1 MGAAHCIGRLT
12 FETHFDGESAAFEAQ
27 AELRSFASGRLQVVL
42 DDVLSGWSPA
52 GASAT
57 VRIERL
63 DVDLGRLSAESWR
76 EEIEERL
83 RERLNEALDRLSLS
97 PAVDWESAGQS
108 ARIVSRPQSELEIV
122 ACFLESGQL
131 PWNFRTAS
139 AQALEQMLWRAVRE
153 SGAQFVRR
161 IASARDVS
169 AVRRRLAWQ
178 FPSELFGAVDELIDS
193 WGDELKDLEEPLE
206 KAIASGEFRWVAVEW
221 SLLARTRPDL
231 IEEAVRRLGLRSE
244 VRRRLAVRFPEGALR
259 DVAAIL
265 EPAGVDFIEE
275 LTGRP
280 EVFRRT
286 AEEAGEDAS
295 AVGSEAS
302 VKARMWEFT
311 LTYLIVERGG
321 NFNRREYVSS
331 VVRQMAAHRN
341 LSCATLVVS
350 LTAVLERVEVESRVK
365 REMLALLADLAPRF
379 ELDEVSEIERDEP
392 SPSVEE
398 LLAAALTTGDVRP
411 LQKHWGNLLRAE
423 PEVMERVVRRLG
435 VHPAVR
441 YILAYKFPESMCR
454 DIARV
459 LARSEL
465 DCIVEVYES
474 LRDNAPELRSRFWER
489 TLARLLLENGGRFHG
504 REYEQY
510 VTFDGEERLL
520 PICRG
525 SEELEKLVDAAL
537 ASGDMRALQAR
548 CEDLLLTQPRV
559 IERFVRA
566 RGIDVAVR
574 RAMARGFDD
583 PALRSLCGVLWP
595 SGWRSIEEL
604 LSSCRV
610 FCMAVGESAASE
622 PEVKQRLWEWTLD
635 YLLGARS
642 AFSGDAY
649 AVGIVKRMAAQYRL
663 GYDELVESLSH
674 AFPVRGR
681 NAFSLERQETPFI
694 DAFLRLESGE
704 AAARELSKLAL
715 RFLADE
721 SGSGFRKDAFV
732 AAMVRRV
739 AVLKDV
745 RAEDVVTSWLAMEAR
760 TAVERELQ
768 ALLRSEAE
776 RVASRPDTFRA
787 YEVYDVLSG
796 CLLRDA
802 APPASGLASL
812 IEEVVF
818 EHPAVVGRLLAEWR
832 ATAAAEGL
840 DNIIPADVPL
850 DAGSIGRNKGQY
862 RLLLERVLRARK
874 QGARYPDTSAE
885 QEITAALLRAAGL
898 SSGDRAS
905 LIRRLD
911 GFGERP
917 PAALLKVLR
926 GVPSGS
932 PMWAS
937 LVRVLPERQLA
948 RLVKWLGGS
957 NWQRLL
963 RVADSLANSASSR
976 GFGGS
981 RRVQELKWKFLFEYV
996 MQSGSRCS
1004 EKEFARRLHAQLA
1017 GKREA
1022 APPRSSG
1029 KRDLSFEGE
1038 AFLEE
1043 ILVRNAGQV
1052 LATPYLPRLFGM
1064 LGLLEGSGF
1073 RDEERAGRA
1082 AHVLQYLVDEST
1094 DAPEHVLSLNKILCG
1109 LPPETPVMRVS
1120 DLTEEEKDAVDG
1132 LLRAM
1137 IAHWGK
1143 LGNTSAQGLRQSF
1156 FQRDGRLRLRE
1167 NSWRMLVETRAFDM
1181 LLDGLPWAF
1190 SVIRHPW
1197 MTRTLYVEWR

>member
-1 MGAAHCIGRLT
+1 
-12 FETHFDGESAAFEAQ
+12 
-27 AELRSFASGRLQVVL
+27 
-42 DDVLSGWSPA
+42 
-52 GASAT
+52 
-57 VRIERL
+57 
-63 DVDLGRLSAESWR
+63 
-76 EEIEERL
+76 
-83 RERLNEALDRLSLS
+83 
-97 PAVDWESAGQS
+97 
-108 ARIVSRPQSELEIV
+108 
-122 ACFLESGQL
+122 
-131 PWNFRTAS
+131 
-139 AQALEQMLWRAVRE
+139 
-153 SGAQFVRR
+153 
-161 IASARDVS
+161 
-169 AVRRRLAWQ
+169 
-178 FPSELFGAVDELIDS
+178 
-193 WGDELKDLEEPLE
+193 
-206 KAIASGEFRWVAVEW
+206 
-221 SLLARTRPDL
+221 
-231 IEEAVRRLGLRSE
+231 
-244 VRRRLAVRFPEGALR
+244 
-259 DVAAIL
+259 
-265 EPAGVDFIEE
+265 
-275 LTGRP
+275 
-280 EVFRRT
+280 
-286 AEEAGEDAS
+286 
-295 AVGSEAS
+295 
-302 VKARMWEFT
+302 
-311 LTYLIVERGG
+311 
-321 NFNRREYVSS
+321 
-331 VVRQMAAHRN
+331 
-341 LSCATLVVS
+341 
-350 LTAVLERVEVESRVK
+350 
-365 REMLALLADLAPRF
+365 
-379 ELDEVSEIERDEP
+379 
-392 SPSVEE
+392 
-398 LLAAALTTGDVRP
+398 
-411 LQKHWGNLLRAE
+411 
-423 PEVMERVVRRLG
+423 
-435 VHPAVR
+435 
-441 YILAYKFPESMCR
+441 
-454 DIARV
+454 
-459 LARSEL
+459 
-465 DCIVEVYES
+465 
-474 LRDNAPELRSRFWER
+474 
-489 TLARLLLENGGRFHG
+489 
-504 REYEQY
+504 
-510 VTFDGEERLL
+510 
-520 PICRG
+520 
-525 SEELEKLVDAAL
+525 
-537 ASGDMRALQAR
+537 
-548 CEDLLLTQPRV
+548 
-559 IERFVRA
+559 
-566 RGIDVAVR
+566 
-574 RAMARGFDD
+574 
-583 PALRSLCGVLWP
+583 
-595 SGWRSIEEL
+595 
-604 LSSCRV
+604 
-610 FCMAVGESAASE
+610 
-622 PEVKQRLWEWTLD
+622 
-635 YLLGARS
+635 
-642 AFSGDAY
+642 
-649 AVGIVKRMAAQYRL
+649 
-663 GYDELVESLSH
+663 
-674 AFPVRGR
+674 
-681 NAFSLERQETPFI
+681 
-694 DAFLRLESGE
+694 
-704 AAARELSKLAL
+704 
-715 RFLADE
+715 
-721 SGSGFRKDAFV
+721 
-732 AAMVRRV
+732 MVRRV